1 MDDGAVDIAVL
12 GGGLA
17 GGLIALALAKLRPD
31 LDVILIEQGERLG
44 GNHVWSFFATD
55 LPAGGADL
63 VAPLVAARWDRYE
76 VRFPRLRRLLRT
88 PYHSVTSTQFDAALR
103 AALPA
108 DAILCGAEVVTAEPT
123 RVVLA
128 DGRTIT
134 AGGVIDARGTAGLPH
149 MAGGWQKF
157 LGQMI
162 RTAAPHGLT
171 HPVVMDA
178 TVQQRDGFR
187 FIYCLPFSPTE
198 VFIEDTYYSDT
209 PALDAPLL
217 RDRLAQYCRFA
228 EWPVA
233 EVLAEETGVLPVIA
247 RGDYPA
253 FRARVDGGVALA
265 GARAA
270 LFHPLTSYSFP
281 TALRFALDLARQSD
295 LSGTGLSAFSRAWAQ
310 RHWREGRFY
319 RVLSA
324 MLFGAAPPKM
334 RYKVLQRFYRLDAA
348 LIERFY
354 AGESTMTDKLRIL
367 SGKPPVPLGA
377 AMASIFGRRALASL
391 DGASLDAAP
400 LTSTR
405 PELDA

>member
-1 MDDGAVDIAVL
+1 MNAEAADIAVL

-17 GGLIALALAKLRPD
+17 GGLIALAVAQLRPD
-31 LDVILIEQGERLG
+31 LRVLLIEQGERLG

-55 LPAGGADL
+55 LPDGGADL
-63 VAPLVAARWDRYE
+63 VAPLVAARWDGYE
-76 VRFPRLRRLLRT
+76 VRFPQLRRQLST
-88 PYHSVTSTQFDAALR
+88 PYHSVTSARFDAALR
-103 AALPA
+103 AALPP
-108 DAILCGAEVVTAEPT
+108 DAILCGAEVVTAQAN

-128 DGRTIT
+128 DGRSIA
-134 AGGVIDARGTAGLPH
+134 AGGVIDARGTEGLPH
-149 MAGGWQKF
+149 MSGGWQKF

-162 RTAAPHGLT
+162 RTGKPHGLN

-178 TVQQRDGFR
+178 TIQQHDGFR
-187 FIYCLPFSPTE
+187 FVYCLPFSATE

-217 RDRLAQYCRFA
+217 RDRIAQYCRFA

-233 EVLAEETGVLPVIA
+233 EVLGEETGVLPVIA

-253 FRARVDGGVALA
+253 FRAAIDHGVALA
-265 GARAA
+265 GARAG

-281 TALRFALDLARQSD
+281 TALTFALDLARHSD
-295 LSGTGLSAFSRAWAQ
+295 LSGTGLSSFSRAWAA
-310 RHWREGRFY
+310 RHWRDGRFY

-324 MLFGAAPPKM
+324 MLFGAAPPDL
-334 RYKVLQRFYRLDAA
+334 RYRVLQRFYRLDPG

-354 AGESTMTDKLRIL
+354 AGESTMADKLRIL

-377 AMASIFGRRALASL
+377 AVASIFGQREF
-391 DGASLDAAP
+391 AP
-400 LTSTR
+400 LAITT
-405 PELDA
+405 